1 MDRSTRRVHVWDED
15 RAGTSAGVV
24 SPTPVSA
31 PESPAE
37 TSSRSQTVRL
47 QDADVLEGPGDE
59 GFYASQS
66 STVRDIEAVLDQK
79 ERDMAAQFQR
89 LREQV
94 SQALGGQGQPI
105 LSNAAAFSGWQGQS
119 SRRTPAAPAQAGSPP
134 RPERLGLHWS
144 ALGQPMMAA
153 LWKNRELESEH
164 RRLLEEVA
172 RKRAELRAL
181 RPRPPLPQARSTP
194 NLSAASS
201 SVGPLSTD
209 ARHARPGGG
218 VLPLVQST
226 SSLVSGGSSTTTGGI
241 GLLNGDSVAHSD
253 PSRGGVS
260 PATTSTPVFGM
271 SLHGPPPEPEPGRLP
286 EPAMGPFQANHGVG
300 SHDKGHHVRTDVQL
314 NHKLLSLAE
323 SIGATASHDG
333 SRSDSKKSEASIA
346 ESKRSLALGRS
357 ESVPASQRG
366 EPIQP
371 TEPNRVEGCTPDV
384 SGYGNPDVYRDWRK
398 WYVDSQDNPGEHGRN
413 GGIPESTTSNTQA
426 PSGYPAG

>member
-15 RAGTSAGVV
+15 RAGTSTGVV

-47 QDADVLEGPGDE
+47 QDADVLWGPGDE

-66 STVRDIEAVLDQK
+66 STMRDIEAVLDQK

-94 SQALGGQGQPI
+94 SQVLGGQGQPI

-119 SRRTPAAPAQAGSPP
+119 SRRTSAAPAQAGSPP

-153 LWKNRELESEH
+153 LWKNRDLESEH

-226 SSLVSGGSSTTTGGI
+226 SSLVSGGSSTTTGGV

-260 PATTSTPVFGM
+260 PATTSTPMFGM
-271 SLHGPPPEPEPGRLP
+271 SLYGPPPEPEPGRLP
-286 EPAMGPFQANHGVG
+286 EPALGPLQANHGVG
-300 SHDKGHHVRTDVQL
+300 SHEKGHHVRTDVQL

-323 SIGATASHDG
+323 SIGATASHEG

-346 ESKRSLALGRS
+346 ESKRSLTLGRS

-413 GGIPESTTSNTQA
+413 RGIPESANNTQA
-426 PSGYPAG
+426 PSGYPAA